1 MRNEGWTDM
10 RSIEDLKRSAQRV
23 SAELMEAAN
32 NAPAG
37 DGQQQG
43 SAHRKL
49 PETTR
54 KNFIDLRGALFAR
67 GIYDP
72 VLVRFDTATAPQA
85 ETKKVAEQLATIA
98 ESLTI

>member
-1 MRNEGWTDM
+1 M
-10 RSIEDLKRSAQRV
+10 RSIEDLKRTAQRV
-23 SAELMEAAN
+23 SAELQEAARN
-32 NAPAG
+32 GSLPEG
-37 DGQQQG
+37 GGQQQG

-49 PETTR
+49 PESVR
-54 KNFIDLRGALFAR
+54 KTFIDLRGALFER

-85 ETKKVAEQLATIA
+85 ETQKVAEQLAAIG

>member
-1 MRNEGWTDM
+1 M

-23 SAELMEAAN
+23 SAELMEAAGGGSLPEG
-32 NAPAG
+32 A
-37 DGQQQG
+37 GQQQG

-49 PETTR
+49 PETVR

-85 ETKKVAEQLATIA
+85 ETQKVAEQLATIA